1 MKLSGFRTKSTFISY
16 IRMVAR
22 WSFGAVTR
30 SGPETW
36 KRYFAR
42 CHVEVD
48 LSFSGQVRLQMLF
61 RRRMWRGEGW
71 PSMTLFFFNS
81 RLFFVLLIFAAF
93 GVVVPHQLLVVFV
106 PLRFFQL
113 LDGPLPLCKVA
124 FSVFRALEC
133 QFSKR
138 DLFGRA
144 EPRRGRIVSHFVALL
159 HIYSEVKT
167 FIDLGVTIQS
177 I

>member
-1 MKLSGFRTKSTFISY
+1 MFVVLKLMKLSGFRTKSTFISY

-30 SGPETW
+30 
-36 KRYFAR
+36 
-42 CHVEVD
+42 
-48 LSFSGQVRLQMLF
+48 
-61 RRRMWRGEGW
+61 
-71 PSMTLFFFNS
+71 
-81 RLFFVLLIFAAF
+81 
-93 GVVVPHQLLVVFV
+93 
-106 PLRFFQL
+106 
-113 LDGPLPLCKVA
+113 
-124 FSVFRALEC
+124 
-133 QFSKR
+133 
-138 DLFGRA
+138 FGRA